1 MMGEEDR
8 NSENIRKESKE
19 LSYIRKEQQRIKLWG
34 GVLLGANLLLLA
46 GFLWVSSW
54 NQETKQPVPEETD
67 FQYPPPVPPAEEDT
81 SIWVAEE
88 ISDEMSN
95 ADTTDETEDTNNAD
109 NTEESQLQTESMPPP
124 AHVAV
129 SPETTRPETIRPSVA
144 RTVKKIMQP
153 RRKKKATVI
162 PASII
167 TRPGMTLR
175 LLARLYYG
183 REVFWVYI
191 YDRNIR
197 VLSSLDTSSFDALPS
212 GIQLELPCPADY
224 GIDATEPISLQR
236 ACNLA
241 KSLAK
246 Q

>member
-1 MMGEEDR
+1 MGEEDR

-19 LSYIRKEQQRIKLWG
+19 LGDIRKEQQRIKLWG

-46 GFLWVSSW
+46 GFLWVSSR
-54 NQETKQPVPEETD
+54 NQETKQPVPAETD

-129 SPETTRPETIRPSVA
+129 SPETIRPSVA